1 MSENLE
7 LFDTSNFE
15 QTHPLY
21 TKTNHRIVGK
31 FESETGSL
39 TPLEFVGLKAKMY
52 SLLVSQNTKESKIR
66 ANGIKK
72 VLCKKRKLDTI
83 NFSPFLKHSNQLRA
97 LSVPFSPQITSC
109 GQSKLIKLALMLLMI
124 NDIFYRMAL
133 APLHTTTT

>member
-31 FESETGSL
+31 FKSETGSL

-52 SLLVSQNTKESKIR
+52 FLLVSQNTKESKIR

-72 VLCKKRKLDTI
+72 SYVKKKARHDQFLTVLKT
-83 NFSPFLKHSNQLRA
+83 LKPTPSTFR
-97 LSVPFSPQITSC
+97 SV
-109 GQSKLIKLALMLLMI
+109 
-124 NDIFYRMAL
+124 
-133 APLHTTTT
+133 